1 MDVNIGEL
9 PTGAIIRIGRGTA
22 YSLALSP
29 DGNRLAIGSKIGL
42 WLYDMPTMNPLAF
55 WEKKGGI
62 VSTIAFS
69 PNSTLFATGNTSG
82 DIKVWDVQNQQCLSE
97 MKCEGK
103 FNTVRQVT
111 FSPDGQRLASSSN
124 NYVASSSNNYAYHVW
139 QLDTGE
145 QVAAFT
151 AEDALENRPRTPI
164 PLTFSFNGNMLASA
178 TPENTLSIWDIQANE
193 RIALFTGHAAPV
205 VALTFSPCGRFLI
218 SADKSGA
225 LYKWD
230 FKENI
235 ATGQNSNF
243 SVMPTYAKSHPKLGY
258 SSDGA
263 LLAVGIDPVGI
274 DDSAS
279 TLTVWDVE
287 RGNRLGTLQ
296 SGKGLFRTGF
306 SSINLQLAII
316 NREDTIQT
324 WNIGEPNSRP
334 ASICEHLAPCG
345 AVRFSPDGSILAT
358 GHWSGVIKLW
368 DAEGLELQK
377 TFKVEGRNVV
387 RSIDFSP
394 CGNKL
399 AASSYDKTVSIWDFR
414 EPSAP
419 PVKLAGHQA
428 VLYAVAFSPEGDLL
442 VSADSNGVLGIW
454 DVEHNYELKRF
465 TEETDWIWS
474 IAFSPDG
481 KQIASVHQEKS
492 ARLWDI
498 EYGEQITE
506 LSLTLPQDRTKYKGD
521 PNGIQIFLQW
531 LEDGT
536 EQSEVPM
543 SIVFSPDGTLIAGG
557 VFGEIRLWDA
567 KTYETQMIICQPE
580 GSQRP
585 AALTFSPCG
594 RYLAAGGWW
603 QQTDKMSIRLWDM
616 TTAENIATFWGHT
629 TDIQSIAFSPDRT
642 VLASS
647 SYDGTIL
654 LWDMKPYI
662 SAIDTHQA

>member
-1 MDVNIGEL
+1 MDVNTWAL
-9 PTGAIIRIGRGTA
+9 PTGAITRIGRGTA

-29 DGNRLAIGSKIGL
+29 DGNRLAVGSKIGL
-42 WLYDMPTMNPLAF
+42 WLYDVPSMNPLAF

-69 PNSTLFATGNTSG
+69 PNGTLLATGNTTG
-82 DIKVWDVQNQQCLSE
+82 DVIVWDIRNQQCLSE
-97 MKCEGK
+97 IKCEGK
-103 FNTVRQVT
+103 FNPVRQVT
-111 FSPDGQRLASSSN
+111 FSPDGQRLASSSG
-124 NYVASSSNNYAYHVW
+124 NYAFHVW
-139 QLDTGE
+139 HLDTGE
-145 QVAAFT
+145 QVAEFT
-151 AEDALENRPRTPI
+151 AEDVHEKRPRTPI
-164 PLTFSFNGNMLASA
+164 PLTFSPNGNMLASA
-178 TPENTLSIWDIQANE
+178 TPENTLSIWDIEANE

-205 VALTFSPCGRFLI
+205 VALIFSPCGRFLI

-225 LYKWD
+225 LYEWD

-235 ATGQNSNF
+235 ATEQNSHF
-243 SVMPTYAKSHPKLGY
+243 SVMLTYAKSHPKLGY
-258 SSDGA
+258 SSDRA
-263 LLAVGIDPVGI
+263 LLAVGV
-274 DDSAS
+274 DDSAPM
-279 TLTVWDVE
+279 LTVWDVE
-287 RGNRLGTLQ
+287 RGNKLGTLQ
-296 SGKGLFRTGF
+296 SEKRPFRIGF
-306 SSINLQLAII
+306 SPTSSQLAII
-316 NREDTIQT
+316 SKEDKIQT

-334 ASICEHLAPCG
+334 ASICEHISPCG

-368 DAEGLELQK
+368 DTKGLELQK
-377 TFKVEGRNVV
+377 TFKAEGRKVV

-428 VLYAVAFSPEGDLL
+428 VLYAVAFSPKGDLL
-442 VSADSNGVLGIW
+442 VSADSKGVLGIW
-454 DVEHNYELKRF
+454 DVEHNYELKTF

-481 KQIASVHQEKS
+481 KQIASVHQRKS

-498 EYGEQITE
+498 ENGEQITE

-521 PNGIQIFLQW
+521 PNGIQMFLQW
-531 LEDGT
+531 LEDDT

-567 KTYETQMIICQPE
+567 KTYETQMIIGQPE

-603 QQTDKMSIRLWDM
+603 QQTDKMSIRLWDI

-629 TDIQSIAFSPDRT
+629 TDIQSVAFSPDGT
-642 VLASS
+642 LLASS
-647 SYDGTIL
+647 SYDGTVL
-654 LWDMKPYI
+654 LWDMKPYL
-662 SAIDTHQA
+662 SYIDTH

>member
-1 MDVNIGEL
+1 MDVKTWAL
-9 PTGAIIRIGRGTA
+9 PAGATTRIGRGIA
-22 YSLALSP
+22 CSLALSP
-29 DGNRLAIGSKIGL
+29 DGNRLAVASSIGI
-42 WLYDMPTMNPLAF
+42 WLYDISTMNPLAF
-55 WEKKGGI
+55 WEKKG
-62 VSTIAFS
+62 STVFAIAFS
-69 PNSTLFATGNTSG
+69 PNGTSLATGNTAG
-82 DIKVWDVQNQQCLSE
+82 EVKVWDIRSQQCLSE

-103 FNTVRQVT
+103 FNSVRQVT
-111 FSPDGQRLASSSN
+111 FSPDGQRLASSSG
-124 NYVASSSNNYAYHVW
+124 NYAFHVW
-139 QLDTGE
+139 HLDTGE
-145 QVAAFT
+145 QVAGFT
-151 AEDALENRPRTPI
+151 AEDALESSPRNLI
-164 PLTFSFNGNMLASA
+164 PLTFSPNGNMLASA
-178 TPENTLSIWDIQANE
+178 TPENTLSIWDIEANE
-193 RIALFTGHAAPV
+193 RIALFTGHTAPV
-205 VALTFSPCGRFLI
+205 VTLIFSLCGRFLI

-235 ATGQNSNF
+235 ATGQNSHF
-243 SVMPTYAKSHPKLGY
+243 SVMPTHAKSYRRLGY
-258 SSDGA
+258 SIDGT
-263 LLAVGIDPVGI
+263 LLAVGV
-274 DDSAS
+274 DDSAP

-287 RGNRLGTLQ
+287 RGNKFGTLQ
-296 SGKGLFRTGF
+296 SSERSFRTDF
-306 SSINLQLAII
+306 SPISSQLAII
-316 NREDTIQT
+316 SKNDKIQR

-334 ASICEHLAPCG
+334 ASICEHISPCG
-345 AVRFSPDGSILAT
+345 TVRFSPDGSILAT
-358 GHWSGVIKLW
+358 GHWSGAVKLW
-368 DAEGLELQK
+368 NAEGLTHQK
-377 TFKVEGRNVV
+377 TFSCGYRKVV

-428 VLYAVAFSPEGDLL
+428 VLYAVAFSPNGDLL
-442 VSADSNGVLGIW
+442 VSADSKGVLGIW
-454 DVEHNYELKRF
+454 DVEHNYELKMF

-474 IAFSPDG
+474 IAISPDG
-481 KQIASVHQEKS
+481 KQIASVHDREN

-498 EYGEQITE
+498 ENGEQITE

-521 PNGIQIFLQW
+521 PNGIQMFLQW
-531 LEDGT
+531 LEDDT
-536 EQSEVPM
+536 EQSEVPR

-557 VFGEIRLWDA
+557 VFGEIRFWDA

-629 TDIQSIAFSPDRT
+629 TDIQSLAFSPDGT
-642 VLASS
+642 LLASS

-654 LWDMKPYI
+654 LWDMKPYL
-662 SAIDTHQA
+662 SHIDTH

>member
-1 MDVNIGEL
+1 MDVNTWEL
-9 PTGAIIRIGRGTA
+9 PAGAITRIGRGTA

-29 DGNRLAIGSKIGL
+29 NGNRLAIGSKIGL

-69 PNSTLFATGNTSG
+69 PDSTLFATGNTSG
-82 DIKVWDVQNQQCLSE
+82 DIKVWDIRSQQYLSE

-103 FNTVRQVT
+103 FNSVRQVT
-111 FSPDGQRLASSSN
+111 VSPDGQRLA
-124 NYVASSSNNYAYHVW
+124 ASSGNYAFHVW
-139 QLDTGE
+139 HLDTGE

-164 PLTFSFNGNMLASA
+164 PITFSTQGNLLASA
-178 TPENTLSIWDIQANE
+178 TPENTLSIWDIEANE
-193 RIALFTGHAAPV
+193 GIAVFTGHTAPV
-205 VALTFSPCGRFLI
+205 VALIFSQCGRFLI

-235 ATGQNSNF
+235 ATGQSSHF
-243 SVMPTYAKSHPKLGY
+243 SVMPTYAKSHLKLGY
-258 SSDGA
+258 SADGA
-263 LLAVGIDPVGI
+263 LLAVGV
-274 DDSAS
+274 DDSMP
-279 TLTVWDVE
+279 TITVWDVE
-287 RGNRLGTLQ
+287 RGNKLEILQ
-296 SGKGLFRTGF
+296 SEKRPLRISF
-306 SSINLQLAII
+306 SPTSSQLAII
-316 NREDTIQT
+316 SRGDTIQ
-324 WNIGEPNSRP
+324 WNIGKPNSRP
-334 ASICEHLAPCG
+334 ASICEHLTPCG
-345 AVRFSPDGSILAT
+345 AVRFSPDGSTLAT

-377 TFKVEGRNVV
+377 TFKAEGRKVV

-399 AASSYDKTVSIWDFR
+399 AASSYDKTVSIWDFT

-428 VLYAVAFSPEGDLL
+428 VLYAVAFSPKGDLL

-465 TEETDWIWS
+465 TEKTDWIWS
-474 IAFSPDG
+474 IAISPDG
-481 KQIASVHQEKS
+481 KQIASVHNREN

-498 EYGEQITE
+498 ENGEQITE
-506 LSLTLPQDRTKYKGD
+506 LSLALPQDRAKYKGD
-521 PNGIQIFLQW
+521 PNGIQMFLQW
-531 LEDGT
+531 LEDDT

-557 VFGEIRLWDA
+557 VFGEIRFWDA

-585 AALTFSPCG
+585 AALSFSPCG

-603 QQTDKMSIRLWDM
+603 QQTDKMSICLWYM

-629 TDIQSIAFSPDRT
+629 TDIQSLAFSPDGT
-642 VLASS
+642 LLASS

-654 LWDMKPYI
+654 LWDMKPYFSHI
-662 SAIDTHQA
+662 

>member
-1 MDVNIGEL
+1 MDVKTWAL
-9 PTGAIIRIGRGTA
+9 PTDAITRIGRGTA

-42 WLYDMPTMNPLAF
+42 WLYDVPTMNPLAF
-55 WEKKGGI
+55 WEKKGSI

-69 PNSTLFATGNTSG
+69 PNSTLFATGNTAG
-82 DIKVWDVQNQQCLSE
+82 DVKVWDIRSQQCLSE

-103 FNTVRQVT
+103 FNSVRQVT
-111 FSPDGQRLASSSN
+111 FSPDGQRLASSSG
-124 NYVASSSNNYAYHVW
+124 NYAFHVW
-139 QLDTGE
+139 HLDTGE
-145 QVAAFT
+145 QIAEFT
-151 AEDALENRPRTPI
+151 VENVHEKGPRSPI
-164 PLTFSFNGNMLASA
+164 PITFSTNGNLLAGA
-178 TPENTLSIWDIQANE
+178 TSENTLSIWDIEANK

-205 VALTFSPCGRFLI
+205 VALIFSLCGRFLT

-230 FKENI
+230 FQENI
-235 ATGQNSNF
+235 ATGQNSRF
-243 SVMPTYAKSHPKLGY
+243 SVIPTHAKSYRRLGY
-258 SSDGA
+258 SIDET
-263 LLAVGIDPVGI
+263 LLAVGV
-274 DDSAS
+274 DDSTP

-287 RGNRLGTLQ
+287 RGNKFGTLQ
-296 SGKGLFRTGF
+296 SSERPFRTDF
-306 SSINLQLAII
+306 SPISSQLAII
-316 NREDTIQT
+316 SKNDKIQT
-324 WNIGEPNSRP
+324 WKIGEPNSRP
-334 ASICEHLAPCG
+334 ASICDHLAPCG

-358 GHWSGVIKLW
+358 GHWSGAVKLW
-368 DAEGLELQK
+368 NVEGLTLRK
-377 TFKVEGRNVV
+377 AFSCGYRKVV

-428 VLYAVAFSPEGDLL
+428 VLYAVAFSPKGDLL
-442 VSADSNGVLGIW
+442 VSADSKGVLGIW
-454 DVEHNYELKRF
+454 DVQHDYELKTF

-481 KQIASVHQEKS
+481 KHLASVHDQEN

-498 EYGEQITE
+498 ENGEQITE
-506 LSLTLPQDRTKYKGD
+506 LSLALPQDRTKYKGD
-521 PNGIQIFLQW
+521 PNGIQMFLQW
-531 LEDGT
+531 LEEDT

-557 VFGEIRLWDA
+557 VFGEIRFWDA
-567 KTYETQMIICQPE
+567 KTHETQMIICQPE

-629 TDIQSIAFSPDRT
+629 TDIQSVAFSPDGT
-642 VLASS
+642 LLASG

-654 LWDMKPYI
+654 LWDMKPYLP
-662 SAIDTHQA
+662 SIDTH